1 MSELR
6 DKDIIK
12 TPPLRVSPI
21 FGLPKDLD
29 EGSYTQEVADIGDDG
44 YGDSENRNIKDDP
57 DANPGE
63 DPTEVP
69 NGSDGR
75 PIPDPNRIFM
85 PVLDPKPLVSPWD
98 IKVKSQKSRQ
108 APDGTTVIDVVF
120 EFSDVSGA
128 ERYEV
133 RVAT

>member
-12 TPPLRVSPI
+12 TPDLKVSPI

-29 EGSYTQEVADIGDDG
+29 EGSYTQEVSTDGDDG
-44 YGDSENRNIKDDP
+44 YSDDGNRNVQDD
-57 DANPGE
+57 DSANPGE
-63 DPTEVP
+63 DPSVP
-69 NGSDGR
+69 TGTDGR
-75 PIPDPNRIFM
+75 PIPDPTRIFM

-98 IKVKSQKSRQ
+98 IKVKSQKTRQ
-108 APDGTTVIDVVF
+108 APDGTTVVDVIF

-128 ERYEV
+128 ESYEV
-133 RVAT
+133 RIAT